1 MLNGKEG
8 RLLRRNNDKDA
19 NMKIN
24 ILLCDD
30 DKDFL
35 QRISDT
41 VAGQS
46 VPPGASICIT
56 KSSNP
61 AEITDRQLSQYH
73 IMFLDIDMDERS
85 GMDIARRVREL
96 HLDAQRNNSSMLFTG
111 KGAKREIK
119 SSNQFQMVHH
129 SCSAFPCECFAYFL
143 FRKLLS
149 ARPNINSAAMCLCYI
164 YYRNADSSVTFNQLD
179 GTKRQ
184 LP

>member
-8 RLLRRNNDKDA
+8 RLLRRNNDKDTR
-19 NMKIN
+19 MKIN

-35 QRISDT
+35 QRISDA
-41 VAGQS
+41 VAGQP

-96 HLDAQRNNSSMLFTG
+96 HLDTVIIFVTNYPEFSMEGYEVRAFRYLLKQELEQKLPNYFRD
-111 KGAKREIK
+111 ALQNCRVMIK
-119 SSNQFQMVHH
+119 FCIFLPTRSRLT
-129 SCSAFPCECFAYFL
+129 FPTKIFSTWKVIKEL
-143 FRKLLS
+143 
-149 ARPNINSAAMCLCYI
+149 YI
-164 YYRNADSSVTFNQLD
+164 CTQ
-179 GTKRQ
+179 
-184 LP
+184 